1 MDDRLAEAVIA
12 TLRGGE
18 TDASF
23 GLLAGF
29 DYRTWV
35 GVYDWLDASGLA
47 LYFLDRVRTLG
58 LNSAI
63 PDRVL
68 RRLEENAN
76 DNREKTACMFDDFV
90 RINLAFQAAGLSYV
104 NLKGFT
110 LTPEVSPDAA
120 LRCQFD
126 LDFLV
131 ASSNIP
137 ECEKILEREGYLL
150 TGSGKNVKEFKAGSR
165 HLPLVQDLY
174 KAKPQKCVEIHFADP
189 TEKHGDILWGDQ
201 LSRRRLQR
209 WNETDFPVPSTCDK
223 FLGMALHL
231 FKHLQSEWTRAS
243 WILEFA
249 NFIDFHRDDGEL
261 WLEVEK
267 YTAHNRDDKVAV
279 GAATLIAHRSFGIR
293 NLPGTLA
300 RTVFELPQPVHL
312 WVERYGE
319 NVLYAA
325 FPGTKLY
332 LLLQTSLS
340 VVGDAQSHVSFAKLF
355 PLRRPPKV
363 TVASRENSLLVRLK
377 QQRAELSYLLFR
389 LRFHITQGFAYM
401 IEISR
406 WKKSIASLQN

>member
-1 MDDRLAEAVIA
+1 MDHRLAEAVIA
-12 TLRGGE
+12 TFREGE
-18 TDASF
+18 TGTNFS
-23 GLLAGF
+23 LLAEF
-29 DYRTWV
+29 DYRAWGGT
-35 GVYDWLDASGLA
+35 YDWLDASGLA
-47 LYFLDRVRTLG
+47 LHFLDRVRTLG

-68 RRLEENAN
+68 RRLEENAD
-76 DNREKTACMFDDFV
+76 DNQEKTACMFDDFV
-90 RINLAFQAAGLSYV
+90 RINHAFQAAGLSYV

-110 LTPEVSPDAA
+110 LIPEVSRDAA

-131 ASSNIP
+131 ASSNLP
-137 ECEKILEREGYLL
+137 DCEKILEGQGYLL
-150 TGSGKNVKEFKAGSR
+150 TGTGKYVKEFKAGSQ

-189 TEKHGDILWGDQ
+189 TEEHGDILRGDK

-209 WNETDFPVPSTCDK
+209 WNGMDFPVLSTCDK
-223 FLGMALHL
+223 FLGLALHL

-249 NFIDFHRDDGEL
+249 NFIDFHREDGEL
-261 WLEVEK
+261 WSEVGK
-267 YTAHNRDDKVAV
+267 YTSHNREHKVAV
-279 GAATLIAHRSFGIR
+279 GAATLIAFRSFGIR
-293 NLPGTLA
+293 NLPETLA
-300 RTVFELPQPVHL
+300 KDVLELPQPVQL

-319 NVLYAA
+319 SVLYAA

-340 VVGDAQSHVSFAKLF
+340 GDEDAQLHKSFAKLF

-363 TVASRENSLLVRLK
+363 TVASRDNSLMV
-377 QQRAELSYLLFR
+377 
-389 LRFHITQGFAYM
+389 
-401 IEISR
+401 
-406 WKKSIASLQN
+406 AS